1 MLLLSVVTA
10 AGATSEQLVVG
21 RHRGQWPGVRRQV
34 VQLPL
39 VQERHGRRRLPGGQ
53 RRRGGW
59 SGFVLGLGGFAGLQG
74 DRVRGQG
81 PGPQRG
87 RQTGDQVL
95 VRDVPGH
102 QEHLDQGPGALGVA
116 VCFDRCGPPGVMDR
130 GELAGGAGLLE
141 CGRAGEGAWLADQGF
156 EVVVQFQAAA
166 ALGDQPLVAGHFHIL
181 VVNHQVRGVQHHP
194 DPLADQPHRH
204 RVAVGAD
211 RDLAIAVDAR
221 REHPSGL
228 ERLLG
233 QRHQQRPLDL
243 EVLVDRSRPGSI
255 RRRPSCWSHC
265 STSSFSSDNEA
276 TSGTGVKW
284 LRRK

>member
-1 MLLLSVVTA
+1 MVAASTLGLASKSKARVTSPREPGRLDPPFRASAGPVVALRHQQLGEEAAVGHLVLGGTVGDVGELVADRRQAVSVAVVAACSVSPRWRGRVTVLLLSVVTA

-59 SGFVLGLGGFAGLQG
+59 TGFILGLGGFAGLQG

-116 VCFDRCGPPGVMDR
+116 VCLDRCGPPGVMDR
-130 GELAGGAGLLE
+130 VNLPAERACSSAVAPGKAPGLRI
-141 CGRAGEGAWLADQGF
+141 RA
-156 EVVVQFQAAA
+156 
-166 ALGDQPLVAGHFHIL
+166 
-181 VVNHQVRGVQHHP
+181 
-194 DPLADQPHRH
+194 
-204 RVAVGAD
+204 
-211 RDLAIAVDAR
+211 
-221 REHPSGL
+221 
-228 ERLLG
+228 
-233 QRHQQRPLDL
+233 
-243 EVLVDRSRPGSI
+243 SR
-255 RRRPSCWSHC
+255 
-265 STSSFSSDNEA
+265 
-276 TSGTGVKW
+276 
-284 LRRK
+284 